1 MPDAPPNDPAR
12 RLTRKGLATRDRIV
26 AVAADLMIERGVAAT
41 STEDV
46 QRAAGVSPSQL
57 YHYFGDKRT
66 LVRAVIERATRTV
79 LDAQQPWLGRLDT
92 LDALRAWRDLVV
104 DLQRRR
110 QCRGGCP
117 LGTLASELSETW
129 PDTRDDLA
137 DGFAR
142 WREPIRA
149 GLRAMHAR
157 GELRPG
163 ADPDTLALALLAAL
177 QGGLLLTK
185 VQRDPAPLEAALDT
199 MIDQIAS
206 TRSAAADD
214 TRGAT
219 DGAPP
224 ARRRGNP
231 RRPGGLRRS

>member
-1 MPDAPPNDPAR
+1 MPDSPPNDPAR
-12 RLTRKGLATRDRIV
+12 HLTRKGQATRDRIV
-26 AVAADLMIERGVAAT
+26 DAAAALMIERGVAAT

-46 QRAAGVSPSQL
+46 QRTAGVSPSQL

-66 LVRAVIERATRTV
+66 LVRAVIEHATRAV
-79 LDAQQPWLGRLDT
+79 LDAQQPLLGRLDT
-92 LDALRAWRDLVV
+92 LDALRAWRDLLV
-104 DLQRRR
+104 DLQARR

-117 LGTLASELSETW
+117 LGTLASELCETW

-185 VQRDPAPLEAALDT
+185 VQRDTAPLEAALDT

-206 TRSAAADD
+206 TCSAAPDD
-214 TRGAT
+214 A
-219 DGAPP
+219 
-224 ARRRGNP
+224 
-231 RRPGGLRRS
+231 LRRS